1 MLGVCDYSP
10 ALAARV
16 YRTWVRDGR
25 LLGFPAKRSR
35 RLPLLDLAA
44 QTFEPGETYS
54 AREVDEALARWH
66 PDTAALRRYLVDE
79 GFLDRLPDG
88 SRWWRCGG
96 TVDLDPRVLA
106 GADDA
111 GEPPQPA

>member
-1 MLGVCDYSP
+1 MLGACTYSP

-16 YRTWVRDGR
+16 YRAWVRDGR
-25 LLGFPAKRSR
+25 FVGLPAKRSR

-44 QTFEPGETYS
+44 QAFEPGETYTG
-54 AREVDEALARWH
+54 REVDESLARWH

-96 TVDLDPRVLA
+96 TVDLDPLLYA
-106 GADDA
+106 TA
-111 GEPPQPA
+111 ET